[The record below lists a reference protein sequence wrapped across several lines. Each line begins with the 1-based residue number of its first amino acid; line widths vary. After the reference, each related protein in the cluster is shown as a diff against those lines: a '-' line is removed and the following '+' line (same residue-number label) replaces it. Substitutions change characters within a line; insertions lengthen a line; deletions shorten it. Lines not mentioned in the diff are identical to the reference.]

1 MLKAVLFDMDG
12 VIIDSEPQHARAA
25 VLALKKFNINISID
39 YAYQFI
45 GTTTYHMCRKIIE
58 DFSMNITPEELLKAN
73 EVAKDQLTQ
82 TEGYITIPYIVDL
95 MKDLHSHGIKMMI
108 ASSSSGTSIQDVMR
122 HLGIEDILDGYIS
135 GTTVAHPK
143 PAPDIFLAA
152 ASKLGVAPSECLVIE
167 DSYNGVTAAAAAGIP
182 AIGFLNPNSGKQ
194 DLSKAAILIEGFDE
208 VDYAFLDKVY
218 QHAYMQPATILTT
231 ERLILRELSIED
243 MDPLNNICSKAGV
256 REYVM
261 DFSDHLIE
269 EKRKHE
275 AYIKNIYHFYGFGLW
290 GVFLKESNQ
299 LIGRCGIEYKIVGQ
313 EPSYELG
320 YLIDT
325 EYRRMG
331 YAKEAVLATIRYGF
345 QKLGMDKIVTV
356 IDKENYP
363 SRLLAEK
370 IGMSLCGEIM
380 RNQRDYVT
388 YAIREQDLS
397 CKGVGYGD
405 SKEYKTETIN
415 TYHS

>member
-25 VLALKKFNINISID
+25 VLALKNFNINITID

-45 GTTTYHMCRKIIE
+45 GTTTYHMCKKIIE
-58 DFSMNITPEELLKAN
+58 DFSLEATPEELLKAN
-73 EVAKDQLTQ
+73 EEAKDQLTKA
-82 TEGYITIPYIVDL
+82 EGYVAIPYIVDL

-108 ASSSSGTSIQDVMR
+108 ASSSSKTSIQDVMR

-135 GTTVAHPK
+135 GTSVAHPK

-152 ASKLGVAPSECLVIE
+152 ALQLGIAPSECLVIE

-182 AIGFLNPNSGKQ
+182 AIGYLNPNSGEQ
-194 DLSKAAILIEGFDE
+194 DLSKAVILIEGFDE
-208 VDYAFLDKVY
+208 VDYQFLDMVY

-243 MDPLNNICSKAGV
+243 MDSLYNICCKSGI

-261 DFSDHLIE
+261 ELSDNLVE
-269 EKRKHE
+269 EKLKHK
-275 AYIKNIYHFYGFGLW
+275 AYIRNVYHFYGFGLW
-290 GVFLKESNQ
+290 GVYLKETNQ
-299 LIGRCGIEYKIVGQ
+299 LIGKCGIEYKVIGQ
-313 EPSYELG
+313 EPCYELG

-325 EYRRMG
+325 TYRRMG
-331 YAKEAVLATIRYGF
+331 YAKESVLATIRYGF
-345 QKLGMDKIVTV
+345 QKLGMDKIVAV

-380 RNQRDYVT
+380 RNQRNYVT
-388 YAIREQDLS
+388 YVIREHDLS

-415 TYHS
+415 THHS